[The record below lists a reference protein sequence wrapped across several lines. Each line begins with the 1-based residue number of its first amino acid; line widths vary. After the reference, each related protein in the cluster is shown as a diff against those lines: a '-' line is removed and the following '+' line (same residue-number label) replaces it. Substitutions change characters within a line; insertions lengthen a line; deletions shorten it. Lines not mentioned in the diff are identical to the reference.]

1 MRISDWSSDVCSS
14 DLNELIV
21 GDQGDDTLFGR
32 GGNDS
37 YYYRAGDGNDRIYD
51 SAGVDRLIFLE
62 GIVPGAVT
70 LSRDLTSIFAT
81 ISVDGEDSQ
90 IRIDNVFDENGHL
103 REGVIESME
112 FQDGTVWDLQF
123 ILSNLVVP
131 ITEGADTLYGTDR
144 KSTSLKSSHSSAT
157 RMPSS
162 A

>member
-90 IRIDNVFDENGHL
+90 IRIDNVFDEK
-103 REGVIESME
+103 
-112 FQDGTVWDLQF
+112 
-123 ILSNLVVP
+123 
-131 ITEGADTLYGTDR
+131 DR
-144 KSTSLKSSHSSAT
+144 KSTRLNSSH
-157 RMPSS
+157 
-162 A
+162 

>member
-1 MRISDWSSDVCSS
+1 MLVVVSADDIS
-14 DLNELIV
+14 V

-112 FQDGTVWDLQF
+112 FQDGTVWALPF
-123 ILSNLVVP
+123 IMSNLVEIGRAHAGTPVTNVP
-131 ITEGADTLYGTDR
+131 LV
-144 KSTSLKSSHSSAT
+144 
-157 RMPSS
+157 
-162 A
+162 